1 MSCADEIFSLGLSAE
16 PRCERTDHEGFERMV
31 CAVEGGLV
39 DEARFAMIWI
49 LNACRMAARQG
60 AHIDI
65 VVLGCRHRFF

>member
-1 MSCADEIFSLGLSAE
+1 
-16 PRCERTDHEGFERMV
+16 MV

-39 DEARFAMIWI
+39 DEARFEMIWF

-65 VVLGCRHRFF
+65 VVLGWRNSGLFDRSAAESSSLRLI